1 MIKKILFI
9 IIVGLIILITFNPF
23 NSIFLVFLGNAI
35 VVYREK
41 PKTNSW
47 ARWMVGRTMKQ
58 NKNNLISLI
67 GKTGSGKTWTAISI
81 CEIMSKMDG
90 VPFTIEHVVFS
101 LRGLMDL
108 INSGTLKKGSKIV
121 FDEPQVSISAREFQS
136 EANKVFNY
144 LLSTFRH
151 RNLTLIFCTPFESL
165 LDKNTRKLIHAR
177 FETMSINKNNNT
189 CRIKPRFLE
198 YSDYKTE
205 PYRKQ
210 LIVMFRDENG
220 RNKTKKLFYWD
231 VPKPSKELI
240 EQYEKKKLEFTTNL
254 NKNISARLKKLDER
268 GDSLTAEQKE
278 DITTRKP
285 LTATQERVMKVLA
298 NIKENN
304 KYECARDILKISFS
318 AIHKNKTLAEKKG
331 YSVEEFKENDD

>member
-1 MIKKILFI
+1 MA
-9 IIVGLIILITFNPF
+9 
-23 NSIFLVFLGNAI
+23 NAI

-47 ARWMVGRTMKQ
+47 ARWMVGRTTKQ
-58 NKNNLISLI
+58 NKNNLVSLV
-67 GKTGSGKTWTAISI
+67 GKTGSGKTYTAISI
-81 CEIMSKMDG
+81 SEIMSKMDG

-101 LRGLMDL
+101 LRELMNL
-108 INSGTLKKGSKIV
+108 INSGKLKRGSKIV
-121 FDEPQVSISAREFQS
+121 FDEPQVSIGAREFQS

-151 RNLTLIFCTPFESL
+151 RNLTLFFCTPFETL
-165 LDKNTRKLIHAR
+165 LDKNTRRLFHAR
-177 FETMSINKNNNT
+177 FETMSINRNNNT

-210 LIVMFRDENG
+210 LIVMFKDKDSRG
-220 RNKTKKLFYWD
+220 KSQKLFYWD

-240 EQYEKKKLEFTTNL
+240 EQYEKKKLDFTNNL
-254 NKNISARLKKLDER
+254 NKNISERLKKFDES
-268 GDSLTAEQKE
+268 GNSLTAGQVEE
-278 DITTRKP
+278 ITTRKP
-285 LTATQERVMKVLA
+285 LTPTQEKVMNVLA
-298 NIKENN
+298 NN
-304 KYECARDILKISFS
+304 KYEVASKILGISLS

-331 YSVEEFKENDD
+331 YKLEEFRENVE